1 MPQQERTNS
10 LHRFR
15 ANAARILIATDV
27 ASRGLDIPT
36 VELVV
41 NYDIPSDPDVFIHRS
56 GRTARAGR
64 IGDAI
69 SFVTQRDVSRI
80 QAIEDRINKKMTET
94 NKVHDTA
101 VIRKALTKVTK
112 AKRESLMAMQRKTS
126 VRERDSKRRSKMT
139 GKVCALEKF

>member
-1 MPQQERTNS
+1 M
-10 LHRFR
+10 
-15 ANAARILIATDV
+15 
-27 ASRGLDIPT
+27 
-36 VELVV
+36 

-112 AKRESLMAMQRKTS
+112 AKRESLMAMQKENFGERKRQQKKKQNDGKS
-126 VRERDSKRRSKMT
+126 LRS
-139 GKVCALEKF
+139 